1 MGNVGKSSLT
11 LRYMYNSFEDDYD
24 PTAADSYRKKITID
38 GQEMNLDVLDTAG
51 QEEYAAMR
59 ESYYRTGEGF
69 LAVYSIVNRKS
80 FEELQRFYTQI
91 QRVTEKTDLPFVLV
105 GNKADL
111 DDKRE
116 VTKAE
121 GQALAEKF
129 GCPFMETS
137 AKTKV
142 NVNEVFE
149 ELVRRVVAFKLKYD
163 DSKAKCVVC

>member
-1 MGNVGKSSLT
+1 
-11 LRYMYNSFEDDYD
+11 
-24 PTAADSYRKKITID
+24 
-38 GQEMNLDVLDTAG
+38 
-51 QEEYAAMR
+51 MR